1 MSEGKKEKTQ
11 KETGPVTLS
20 QAEAEAAV
28 AKAEYEAAK
37 EEAEDAKPDDGTLRS
52 TTISDAVAASEL
64 AATAETA
71 YEAAKEKV
79 KAARITSEAAWKA
92 EYEAAKS
99 NAGEIT
105 KDEFT
110 HKRKQDR
117 IFRREMGE
125 PEFFGKAKSIAL
137 KAVHTQQEEEEIS
150 RKVQIP
156 TDQTPK
162 YNPENLLSPEFA
174 GISNYESGLADILDE
189 SKLKLERLL
198 NDPNSTVQEIELVKT
213 NLKKLNYLFEN
224 FHLGMNVFRTA
235 KGGRDPIKE

>member
-1 MSEGKKEKTQ
+1 MSEGKKEETQ

-235 KGGRDPIKE
+235 KGGRDTIKE

>member
-1 MSEGKKEKTQ
+1 MSEGKKEETQ

>member
-1 MSEGKKEKTQ
+1 MSEGKKEETQ

-137 KAVHTQQEEEEIS
+137 KEVHTQQEEEEIS

-213 NLKKLNYLFEN
+213 DLKKLNYLFEN

>member
-1 MSEGKKEKTQ
+1 MSEGKKEETQ

-79 KAARITSEAAWKA
+79 KAARIASEAAWKA
-92 EYEAAKS
+92 EYEVAKS

-125 PEFFGKAKSIAL
+125 PEFFGNAKSIAL
-137 KAVHTQQEEEEIS
+137 KEVHTQQEEEEIS

>member
-1 MSEGKKEKTQ
+1 MSEGKKEETQ

-20 QAEAEAAV
+20 EAEAEAAV

-79 KAARITSEAAWKA
+79 KAARIASEAAWKA